1 MLLYNLT
8 VGGGGAITALLV
20 VSAIILFLVAWKEG
34 RGVVTNAPVTFYR
47 CDGAGRDCCRN
58 GPHDLGYHEK
68 FTYLAN
74 GRGFET
80 RQKDCMRRHLLVSRR
95 CRELKPIVIHPKEE
109 GWKLW

>member
-58 GPHDLGYHEK
+58 GPHVRPRARSSTARFY
-68 FTYLAN
+68 TSA
-74 GRGFET
+74 T
-80 RQKDCMRRHLLVSRR
+80 RQLECVFHF
-95 CRELKPIVIHPKEE
+95 
-109 GWKLW
+109 